1 MKRRKVLHV
10 YEGKNSNVLEII
22 RSDFLV
28 RYLMFEKLFKKIYQ
42 FFTMQLAKIKIRF
55 ISNLFIYF
63 LFFQEKY
70 NTNCITKNYKMA

>member
-1 MKRRKVLHV
+1 
-10 YEGKNSNVLEII
+10 
-22 RSDFLV
+22 
-28 RYLMFEKLFKKIYQ
+28 MFEKLFKKIYQ

-63 LFFQEKY
+63 QEKY